1 MARRRAKTASEQG
14 AHWHHVLVYFLSFFF
29 FCCKSLHLGFLCF
42 ISGSLQDGNGE
53 GEQFFPS
60 CTSHWVYCSLNVRM
74 LEMIWPKKCRSIR
87 KSLGSPIPRHSLYLS
102 VLPPCQW
109 PLPSPVS
116 TARTFSSN
124 FLPCVC
130 PIAAI
135 DSWTVLMWPRLHS
148 QHITLSLVTLP
159 LFLFQADINWLD

>member
-14 AHWHHVLVYFLSFFF
+14 GSLISCPSLLFFF
-29 FCCKSLHLGFLCF
+29 SSKSLHLCFLCF
-42 ISGSLQDGNGE
+42 FFISGNIQDGNSE
-53 GEQFFPS
+53 VVPFFPS

-74 LEMIWPKKCRSIR
+74 LEMIWPEKCVSIGNPLEGQYPGTL
-87 KSLGSPIPRHSLYLS
+87 SIS
-102 VLPPCQW
+102 VLSPCQW
-109 PLPSPVS
+109 PMPSPAS
-116 TARTFSSN
+116 IARTFSSN

-148 QHITLSLVTLP
+148 QHITLPLVTLP
-159 LFLFQADINWLD
+159 LFPVQADIN